1 MRLLDPNL
9 LTSETGKILVRDN
22 AIVFS
27 MEHVRCIITA
37 DCVIIPQTGF
47 EQSSLS
53 MRFAGMLEEA
63 IIEASQE
70 KEVCVQDYLLLPITT
85 CYYLSLPVTTCYCLH
100 CKSPAK
106 PHTGHYSW
114 QQNLLSMPACSEKGL
129 TAADR
134 SCLHDGTSPLLYQS
148 IAPSPDRQSHLHPL
162 LQARLTYEMA
172 MANRDASSV
181 DEHLAKDYDD
191 RLSDDSSGEPNLD
204 PPCIPMFQQRR
215 FLQEHLTLGQGRQGT
230 DAIQLWTTYPLADDI
245 CLAYPL
251 MQGVGVENVPLSWQA
266 PQRGTGCDLM
276 RSLFKQHKCGLD
288 RATQAAPGVRWIEGK
303 GRACVAC
310 RLQA

>member
-70 KEVCVQDYLLLPITT
+70 KEVCVQG
-85 CYYLSLPVTTCYCLH
+85 YLSLPVTTCYCLY

-114 QQNLLSMPACSEKGL
+114 QQSLLSMPAC
-129 TAADR
+129 
-134 SCLHDGTSPLLYQS
+134 C
-148 IAPSPDRQSHLHPL
+148 
-162 LQARLTYEMA
+162 
-172 MANRDASSV
+172 
-181 DEHLAKDYDD
+181 
-191 RLSDDSSGEPNLD
+191 
-204 PPCIPMFQQRR
+204 QQRASR
-215 FLQEHLTLGQGRQGT
+215 LLTGPACMMELSRCCINQLLHLVIANHTCIHCCR
-230 DAIQLWTTYPLADDI
+230 
-245 CLAYPL
+245 
-251 MQGVGVENVPLSWQA
+251 
-266 PQRGTGCDLM
+266 
-276 RSLFKQHKCGLD
+276 
-288 RATQAAPGVRWIEGK
+288 PG
-303 GRACVAC
+303 
-310 RLQA
+310 